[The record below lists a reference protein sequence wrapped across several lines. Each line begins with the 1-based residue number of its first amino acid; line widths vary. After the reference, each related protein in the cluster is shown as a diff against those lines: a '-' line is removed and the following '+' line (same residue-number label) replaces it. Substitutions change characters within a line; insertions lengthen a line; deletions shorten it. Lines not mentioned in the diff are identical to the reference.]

1 MKKRIITLLA
11 VLALLVVCA
20 AVSVSAADTPKT
32 YYQSADW
39 TCPCCGLT
47 GDQLTFYTW
56 GTSGNPSGQYAL
68 AAGNHYFLGAAST
81 SGSTRTISGTGKC
94 VVIVTNNTGSAITHA
109 TSAAKDIRFMD
120 IAADQEVYVIGNNA
134 TIKGSLKGGNAGGV
148 FQVVE
153 GGTLHLSGKLTIKGQ
168 DAATGVPST
177 GGLIYNNGTVT
188 MDGVTVDATLTR
200 DANIVSGNGGAI
212 CNQGT
217 MTIANSTV
225 TGGKINNTNSS
236 STGKQGGAIYNDGTL
251 TITNSTING
260 TAAYRGGAISN
271 NGGALT
277 IEGGVINAGYTS
289 NRGGAI
295 FTTGS
300 AAVVKIKDATVNTHT
315 EGSGQIYRGIMVAGG
330 TCYLYGTTTVNSAAM
345 ALGDGVSVTSGS
357 VYLSDKATIKN
368 EAGTHYENGW
378 LYKADG
384 SCKVYID
391 RDWTGS
397 ASFLPSSAAT
407 LSNHG
412 GTYETDVFINGQLN
426 DDFTFTNATGIST
439 KAVNLYLENVDHDH
453 PKMTCYGG
461 GFVTCRAQLFA
472 NGEAT
477 GWYLRPQ
484 DAFSAYTNSTAAEK
498 YIKLWANFSTTNTVD
513 TLYLDFNGRTGGTWT
528 LAEGQTLYTFDSTAD
543 AGEAGVKVTTAGAG
557 TLAPIT
563 QIGGKTY
570 VNNAGTIYPVELK
583 VNGVSLRPS
592 ATQASMY
599 YSAEIVAHQDAG
611 IDSFGMAVAL
621 SNSDVLEEHLYTAET
636 DTTKLDAFNSVLV
649 NGVVKNDATDNAAR
663 AAQKIY
669 AKAYIKVGDA
679 VAMSAAADYSLNSL
693 VSAIAKD
700 PQYADRLT
708 EIAAYDWYSALV
720 IEE

>member
-1 MKKRIITLLA
+1 MKKRILTLLA
-11 VLALLVVCA
+11 VLTLLVVCA
-20 AVSVSAADTPKT
+20 AFAVNAANTPKT

-81 SGSTRTISGTGKC
+81 SGSQRTISGTGKC
-94 VVIVTNNTGSAITHA
+94 VVILTNNTGSAMTHA
-109 TSAAKDIRFMD
+109 TNSTKNIRFME
-120 IAADQEVYVIGNNA
+120 ISNGQEVYLIGNNA
-134 TIKGSLKGGNAGGV
+134 TIKASRPNDTAGGAIAV
-148 FQVVE
+148 WE
-153 GGTLHLSGKLTIKGQ
+153 GGALHLSGSLTIKGQ
-168 DAATGVPST
+168 DAAAGVPTT
-177 GGLIYNNGTVT
+177 GGMIYNAGTVT
-188 MDGVTVDATLTR
+188 MDGVTIDGSSTREALATE
-200 DANIVSGNGGAI
+200 GNGGAI
-212 CNQGT
+212 TNQGT
-217 MTIANSTV
+217 MTITNCTV
-225 TGGKINNTNSS
+225 IGGSLDTTK
-236 STGKQGGAIYNDGTL
+236 GQGGAIYNDSTL
-251 TITNSTING
+251 TITNSTITG
-260 TAAYRGGAISN
+260 SSSYRGGAIANS
-271 NGGALT
+271 GT
-277 IEGGVINAGYTS
+277 MTVEGGTITGGYAV
-289 NRGGAI
+289 NRGGALMSTG
-295 FTTGS
+295 TT
-300 AAVVKIKDATVNTHT
+300 KLKDVTVNAHT
-315 EGSGQIYRGIMVAGG
+315 QGSGQIYRGIMVAGG
-330 TCYLYGTTTVNSAAM
+330 KCYLYGTTTVNSAAM

-384 SCKVYID
+384 SCKVYVD

-397 ASFLPSSAAT
+397 ASFYPASAAT

-426 DDFTFTNATGIST
+426 DDFTFTNATGTST

-461 GFVTCRAQLFA
+461 GFVTCRAQLFV

-484 DAFSAYTNSTAAEK
+484 DAFSAYTKSTAAEK

-543 AGEAGVKVTTAGAG
+543 AGEAGVKVTTSGAG

-649 NGVVKNDATDNAAR
+649 NGVVKNDVTENDAR

-669 AKAYIKVGDA
+669 AKAYIKVGDT
-679 VAMSAAADYSLNSL
+679 VVMSAAADYSLNSL